1 MVSRLRTRI
10 SAVLF
15 VARDVCY
22 GDEGDEGKT
31 RQETGELNLG
41 LRLAHGKEFMAF
53 QGANTVRGQAK
64 KLFKRLSY

>member
-1 MVSRLRTRI
+1 MVGRLRTRI

-22 GDEGDEGKT
+22 GNEGKT
-31 RQETGELNLG
+31 RQETGELNSG

-53 QGANTVRGQAK
+53 QGAKTARGQAK